1 MDILAKFN
9 LPGYVKGKTFAQ
21 ASKVIDDKF
30 KDRTDPESL
39 ATLQELQGRLQQA
52 QEYVKAEQM
61 KLSSPEGANTM
72 AMGGSLDGT
81 EPDPKPE
88 LPKYSD
94 PNDLIKSFKSK
105 KEGME
110 YKNPYPNRSNRWHL
124 FDNYQKKLKNSA
136 LGVGDSGGR
145 PAIPSKAKGSTT
157 DRGTVTFQGKSMTN
171 KQITDILSK
180 RDPVKDNITE
190 VVQAALNN
198 ESNNNEFALGGLLGM
213 LGGAGGASATAGAA
227 TGAAKSGM
235 LGKLG
240 GGNPVQG
247 AAGMLGGALELGQL
261 AFGDHGVDT
270 SGRTVGPEVSVGGT
284 ALGGA
289 AKGAQAGMALGPIG
303 GAIGGVIGG
312 IAGLIGGK
320 KKQKAADTAR
330 FNNTAAHNKDMLN
343 RYNLG
348 GLLTDPEPF
357 DFMKANNEAM
367 RLDGG
372 GIRNIPN
379 DPVQSLISKL
389 DLKPKGIDKSIFPK
403 MDTQIV
409 NPTESVFSTPDFG
422 TEKKFNPVELLR
434 YAPTVMNL
442 AQLSRMKDPAPVG
455 LDKINTKYQ
464 QQLIDTKSLENM
476 VRNNVASNRE
486 AILSS
491 SNGSASA
498 ARANLIAS
506 QLQGT
511 KALSEAMF
519 KAQQANNQ
527 EGRVAQQFDLGVDQ
541 FNVGQSNREQNI
553 NDQNRGVMES
563 NRSRL
568 LSMIGNDL
576 GAIGREELLKKYPEL
591 MGMGYNWRGKKV

>member
-9 LPGYVKGKTFAQ
+9 LPNYVKGKTFAQ
-21 ASKVIDDKF
+21 ASKAIDDKF

-39 ATLQELQGRLQQA
+39 ATLEELQGRLQQA

-72 AMGGSLDGT
+72 AMGGPLNDGT
-81 EPDPKPE
+81 DPKPE
-88 LPKYSD
+88 PPMYSD

-105 KEGME
+105 REGME
-110 YKNPYPNRSNRWHL
+110 YKNPYPKRSNRWHL

-136 LGVGDSGGR
+136 LGIGEPGKR
-145 PAIPSKAKGSTT
+145 PAIPSRAKGNTT

-171 KQITDILSK
+171 AQITDILSQ
-180 RDPVKDNITE
+180 RDPVKDNTLE
-190 VVQAALNN
+190 VVQQVFNN
-198 ESNNNEFALGGLLGM
+198 KSDDNEFALGGLLGM
-213 LGGAGGASATAGAA
+213 LGSSGEATAS

-235 LGKLG
+235 M
-240 GGNPVQG
+240 GGNSIQG
-247 AAGMLGGALELGQL
+247 AAGMLGGALQLGQM

-270 SGRTVGPEVSVGGT
+270 SGRTVGPEVSVGGS
-284 ALGGA
+284 ALSGA
-289 AKGAQAGMALGPIG
+289 ATGAQAGMALGPIG
-303 GAIGGVIGG
+303 GAVGGLIGG
-312 IAGLIGGK
+312 IAGLFGGK
-320 KKQKAADTAR
+320 KKQRAADTAR
-330 FNNTAAHNKDMLN
+330 FNNTAAQNKDMLN

-348 GLLTDPEPF
+348 GLLTDPGI
-357 DFMKANNEAM
+357 DFMKLNNEAM
-367 RLDGG
+367 RYDGG
-372 GIRNIPN
+372 GIRNIPHS
-379 DPVQSLISKL
+379 PATSLIEKL
-389 DLKPKGIDKSIFPK
+389 NLKPKGIDTSIFPK
-403 MDTQIV
+403 IDTQIV

-464 QQLIDTKSLENM
+464 KQLIDTKSLENM

-491 SNGSASA
+491 SNGSAAA